1 MTELMQRLAAVLAS
15 PKGQAMIEE
24 GAVYGERTLSRAVWT
39 RGRAA
44 GPGPAG
50 QARHKHQGPPKRLGR
65 LAGIML
71 SEQPN
76 YEMVGPSK

>member
-1 MTELMQRLAAVLAS
+1 M
-15 PKGQAMIEE
+15 
-24 GAVYGERTLSRAVWT
+24 AVYGERTLSRAVAALDAG
-39 RGRAA
+39 RRAA
-44 GPGPAG
+44 GPGLAG
-50 QARHKHQGPPKRLGR
+50 RARQKHQGPPKRVAR